1 MTGPTGEIYR
11 VDWVP
16 GTDVLHGTCHCGAEH
31 TAKDP
36 IAMWEWMLAHPEGH
50 EAPGKGVGPRASDGG
65 PRGGGP
71 GPRGNRGGSQ
81 GDRGGSREGG
91 PAPRRGAS

>member
-11 VDWVP
+11 VDWLP

-50 EAPGKGVGPRASDGG
+50 EAPGNGLGPRAGDRGPRDGGKGPQGDPGG
-65 PRGGGP
+65 PR
-71 GPRGNRGGSQ
+71 
-81 GDRGGSREGG
+81 DGG
-91 PAPRRGAS
+91 PAPRGKTS